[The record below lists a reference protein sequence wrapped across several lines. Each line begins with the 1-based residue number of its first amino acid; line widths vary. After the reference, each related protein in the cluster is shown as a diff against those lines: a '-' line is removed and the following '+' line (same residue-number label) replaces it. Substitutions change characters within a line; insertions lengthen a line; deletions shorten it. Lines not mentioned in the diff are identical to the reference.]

1 MRSQRSGRSDLVPAD
16 AFGVAERAS
25 LETLFVRW
33 PVVWPFLV
41 VGAASIVVGGIVA
54 AVTRP
59 TGFALG
65 SWLVA
70 YLVLVAGVADIALGV
85 GQAWLAGE
93 APRRA
98 DVTIELVTWNGAVVA
113 TIVGTV
119 AASPLVTTIGGIALV
134 VALLRF
140 LAGVR
145 TTGGSSNTSLV
156 LYRFVLTI
164 VLVST
169 PVGLV
174 LAWIRHDLKGV
185 RCRVTGS
192 G

>member
-1 MRSQRSGRSDLVPAD
+1 MRSHRSGRSDLVPSD
-16 AFGVAERAS
+16 AFGVEKRAS

-59 TGFALG
+59 TGFSLG
-65 SWLVA
+65 SWLAA
-70 YLVLVAGVADIALGV
+70 YLVLVAGVAQIALGV

-98 DVTIELVTWNGAVVA
+98 DVTIELVAWNSAVVA
-113 TIVGTV
+113 TIVGTLV
-119 AASPLVTTIGGIALV
+119 AAPLVTTIGGFALV
-134 VALLRF
+134 VALMCF
-140 LAGVR
+140 LVGVR
-145 TTGGSSNTSLV
+145 TAGGSSNPSLM
-156 LYRFVLTI
+156 LYRYVLTI

-174 LAWIRHDLKGV
+174 LAWMRHG
-185 RCRVTGS
+185 
-192 G
+192 

>member
-1 MRSQRSGRSDLVPAD
+1 VPSD
-16 AFGVAERAS
+16 AFGVGERAS
-25 LETLFVRW
+25 LETLLVRW

-59 TGFALG
+59 SGFALG
-65 SWLVA
+65 SWLAA
-70 YLVLVAGVADIALGV
+70 YLVLVAGVAQIALGV

-98 DVTIELVTWNGAVVA
+98 DITIELVAWNSAVVA
-113 TIVGTV
+113 TMVGTLV
-119 AASPLVTTIGGIALV
+119 AAPLVTTIGGVALV

-140 LAGVR
+140 LVGVR
-145 TTGGSSNTSLV
+145 TAGGSSNPSLV
-156 LYRFVLTI
+156 LYRFVLWM
-164 VLVST
+164 VMVST

-174 LAWIRHDLKGV
+174 LAWIRHG
-185 RCRVTGS
+185 
-192 G
+192 